1 MNNKYYDTTAAL
13 QVIGAVFNNPS
24 LLEEAD
30 KYVVVDED
38 FGKNDFHKI
47 VFGSIFKL
55 WESGAKEITIA
66 NICDYLEN
74 KPQSYATFITNK
86 GEEWLRQASE
96 AVTPNAFDY
105 YYQRL
110 KKMTLLR
117 TYDNYGV
124 DVTFIYDPDLLDT
137 KKLQLQ
143 EEQLDNLSLEEI
155 AEKVDSIIEGIK
167 LKCVGNTFGEAAQA
181 GEGIDDLID
190 SLMLY
195 PEVGVPLYGKFI
207 NRITR
212 GARLRK
218 LYLRSAATGVGKALP
233 NSTVIPTPNGD
244 KKVGEIK
251 SGDYIFDAFGEPT
264 LVRAI
269 YPQGEK
275 EVWEVTFKDG
285 RKARCCEE
293 HLWSYCTEGQRKEAK
308 EGRKF
313 YTDTLKDISKKEL
326 YQQGHGYKILVPMQ
340 KAVKYEEKK
349 YYIKPYSFGLLLGDG
364 SFRYNK
370 GQKALSY
377 SSENEILPSKIADEM
392 NWDYKKSSDFNY
404 SWTFEWK
411 NESTHKKVWVEE
423 ALKEYPALWNTKS
436 EDKYIPNEYLRGSI
450 SQRFDLLNGLLD
462 SDGSIDKETGRISY
476 YTISSKLKDGV
487 IELARSLGFK
497 TSVIEDSHK
506 DTHVCYKIEISG
518 QPEDKI
524 KLFKLNRKKELVLQW
539 YSNGKRKENN
549 LFNPIIEIKKLN
561 YSEEMT
567 CFYVDNE
574 EHLFLMNDYIVTHNT
589 RSLIADCCYIGSEK
603 IYDPML
609 GWISNGVAEP
619 TLFIATEQDL
629 QEVQTMML
637 AFLSCVNEEHI
648 LNNSYTG
655 DELDRVREA
664 ARILKES
671 PIYVELL
678 PDFSI
683 KDIENT
689 IKKNIR
695 DYGVKYCFMD
705 YIHTSMKILEEVS
718 RRSGGVKLREDNVLF
733 MLAIKL
739 KDICN
744 QNGIFIETATQLNA
758 SYQES
763 ETPDQ
768 NLLRGAK
775 SIADKI
781 DLGSI
786 LLSVTNTDL
795 EKLNSLLVD
804 NGLETPT
811 IKLSVYKNRRG
822 QYKGIYLWCKANLGT
837 CRIDPMFVTDWRYQL
852 LEVNDLKIEVAKGAF

>member
-167 LKCVGNTFGEAAQA
+167 LKCVGNTFGEATQA

-218 LYLRSAATGVGKALP
+218 LYLRSAATGVGK
-233 NSTVIPTPNGD
+233 
-244 KKVGEIK
+244 
-251 SGDYIFDAFGEPT
+251 
-264 LVRAI
+264 
-269 YPQGEK
+269 
-275 EVWEVTFKDG
+275 
-285 RKARCCEE
+285 
-293 HLWSYCTEGQRKEAK
+293 
-308 EGRKF
+308 
-313 YTDTLKDISKKEL
+313 
-326 YQQGHGYKILVPMQ
+326 
-340 KAVKYEEKK
+340 
-349 YYIKPYSFGLLLGDG
+349 
-364 SFRYNK
+364 
-370 GQKALSY
+370 
-377 SSENEILPSKIADEM
+377 
-392 NWDYKKSSDFNY
+392 
-404 SWTFEWK
+404 
-411 NESTHKKVWVEE
+411 
-423 ALKEYPALWNTKS
+423 
-436 EDKYIPNEYLRGSI
+436 
-450 SQRFDLLNGLLD
+450 
-462 SDGSIDKETGRISY
+462 
-476 YTISSKLKDGV
+476 
-487 IELARSLGFK
+487 
-497 TSVIEDSHK
+497 
-506 DTHVCYKIEISG
+506 
-518 QPEDKI
+518 
-524 KLFKLNRKKELVLQW
+524 
-539 YSNGKRKENN
+539 
-549 LFNPIIEIKKLN
+549 
-561 YSEEMT
+561 
-567 CFYVDNE
+567 
-574 EHLFLMNDYIVTHNT
+574 T

-822 QYKGIYLWCKANLGT
+822 QYKGIYLWCKADLGT

>member
-13 QVIGAVFNNPS
+13 QVIGAIFNNPS
-24 LLEEAD
+24 LLDESD

-38 FGKNDFHKI
+38 FGKNEFHKI

-86 GEEWLRQASE
+86 GEEWLRQASDS
-96 AVTPNAFDY
+96 VTPNAFDY

-155 AEKVDSIIEGIK
+155 AEKVDSIIEDIK
-167 LKCVGNTFGEAAQA
+167 LKCVGNTFGEAYQA
-181 GEGIDDLID
+181 GDGVDDLIE

-233 NSTVIPTPNGD
+233 NDTLIPTPEGN

-251 SGDYIFDAFGEPT
+251 AGDYLFDAFGKPT
-264 LVRAI
+264 KVLQI
-269 YPQGEK
+269 FPQGEK
-275 EVWEVTFKDG
+275 EVWEITFKDG
-285 RKARCCEE
+285 RKAKCSKD
-293 HLWSYCTEGQRKEAK
+293 HLWSYCTEGQRLESKK
-308 EGRKF
+308 NRIF
-313 YTDTLKDISKKEL
+313 STNTLEEISKKKL
-326 YQQGHGYKILVPMQ
+326 YKQGHGYQILIPMQ
-340 KAVKYEEKK
+340 KAAEKEEKEF
-349 YYIKPYSFGLLLGDG
+349 YLKPYTMGLLLGDG
-364 SFRYNK
+364 SFRYQNS
-370 GQKALSY
+370 QKALFY
-377 SSENEILPSKIADEM
+377 SSENEILPNFIAEEM
-392 NWDYKKSSDFNY
+392 NWSVEKASEFNY
-404 SWTFEWK
+404 SWVFKWK
-411 NESTHKKVWVEE
+411 NNEKAHVNVWVEE
-423 ALKEYPALWNTKS
+423 ALKDYPSLWNLKS
-436 EDKYIPNEYLRGSI
+436 DKKYIPKEYFEGSI
-450 SQRFDLLNGLLD
+450 KQRRSLLNGLLD
-462 SDGSIDKETGRISY
+462 SNGSVDEKGRISY
-476 YTISSKLKDGV
+476 YTNSIQLRDDV
-487 IELARSLGFK
+487 LQLCFSLGLK
-497 TSVIEDSHK
+497 ANWIKDNHKETSTVYI
-506 DTHVCYKIEISG
+506 IEISG
-518 QPEDKI
+518 TPEDKVL
-524 KLFKLNRKKELVLQW
+524 LFNLPRKKAIIQNW
-539 YSNGKRKENN
+539 YESPKRKENN
-549 LFNPIIEIKKLN
+549 LFNPIVEIKNLN
-561 YSEEMT
+561 YSTEMT
-567 CFYVDNE
+567 CFLVDNK

-609 GWISNGVAEP
+609 GWINNGMAEP

-648 LNNSYTG
+648 LNNSYIG
-655 DELDRVREA
+655 DELDRVHEA

-671 PIYVELL
+671 PIYIELL

-695 DYGVKYCFMD
+695 DYGIKYCIMD

-758 SYQES
+758 NYQES

-775 SIADKI
+775 SIGDKI
-781 DLGSI
+781 DFGSI

-795 EKLNSLLVD
+795 EKLESLLVD

-822 QYKGIYLWCKANLGT
+822 QYKGIYLWCKADLGT
-837 CRIDPMFVTDWRYQL
+837 CRIDPIFVTDWRYQL
-852 LEVNDLKIEVAKGAF
+852 LEINDLKIEVAKGAF